1 MSNAKGRVSVTDI
14 EQDFI
19 SPKVKIKHSE
29 PTELLSEEQVREQV
43 APELALFMQ
52 RKLNSLQ
59 FSTLIDYMFTF
70 SGKFQVQ
77 EGEVNMSMRRRRK
90 NFWNESPII
99 LKRSSNRESILF
111 ICRLL
116 KQGFPHSYQIKL
128 KSSAKQFLPIKRII
142 WKRSTRSTSFSVI
155 HKKSALSFLY

>member
-14 EQDFI
+14 ELDFI

-52 RKLNSLQ
+52 QKLNSLQ

-70 SGKFQVQ
+70 SGKFRVQ
-77 EGEVNMSMRRRRK
+77 EGEVNM
-90 NFWNESPII
+90 
-99 LKRSSNRESILF
+99 
-111 ICRLL
+111 
-116 KQGFPHSYQIKL
+116 
-128 KSSAKQFLPIKRII
+128 
-142 WKRSTRSTSFSVI
+142 STRSTSFSVI
-155 HKKSALSFLY
+155 HKKARYPFYLI

>member
-70 SGKFQVQ
+70 SGKFRVQ
-77 EGEVNMSMRRRRK
+77 EGEEEKTSGTNHLLYR
-90 NFWNESPII
+90 NEARIGKVSY
-99 LKRSSNRESILF
+99 LF
-111 ICRLL
+111 AVC
-116 KQGFPHSYQIKL
+116 
-128 KSSAKQFLPIKRII
+128 
-142 WKRSTRSTSFSVI
+142 
-155 HKKSALSFLY
+155 